1 MSSGKTSAAS
11 AGGGGG
17 RLTITD
23 SGRVS
28 IDRYNNWASADI
40 VASDAVLID
49 SETILYPGES
59 TRISGGGASGTL
71 TFSEAGTTLTINK
84 NSTGSLSCAY
94 VGLKFA

>member
-23 SGRVS
+23 SGWVS
-28 IDRYNNWASADI
+28 IDRDDNWASADI
-40 VASDAVLID
+40 VASDAVLIE
-49 SETILYPGES
+49 SRTILYPGES
-59 TRISGGGASGTL
+59 MKISGGGVRGTL

-84 NSTGSLSCAY
+84 NLTGSLSCAY